1 MGVRMM
7 RLSPLGKTWIFDL
20 DGVLAPHNGH
30 HSGPE
35 RLLPGVAEFF
45 AKIAPGD
52 TTVLLSSRDASMREP
67 SLAFLAASGLR
78 IDHAVFG
85 VPHGERILFNDRKPS
100 GLDTAHA
107 INLRRDEGL
116 GSVEFISDPAL

>member
-30 HSGPE
+30 LTGAD

-52 TTVLLSSRDASMREP
+52 MTVLVSSRDVSMRET
-67 SLAFLAASGLR
+67 SLAFLAAAGIR
-78 IDHAVFG
+78 IDHAIFG

-100 GLDTAHA
+100 GLATAHA
-107 INLRRDEGL
+107 VNLNRDEGL
-116 GSVEFISDPAL
+116 GSVGFVNDPGL

>member
-30 HSGPE
+30 LAGPE

-45 AKIAPGD
+45 AKVAPGD
-52 TTVLLSSRDASMREP
+52 TTVLLSSRHVSMREA
-67 SLAFLAASGLR
+67 SLAFLAAAGIR
-78 IDHAVFG
+78 IDHAIFG

-100 GLDTAHA
+100 GLATAYA
-107 INLRRDEGL
+107 INLNRDEGL
-116 GSVEFISDPAL
+116 EG